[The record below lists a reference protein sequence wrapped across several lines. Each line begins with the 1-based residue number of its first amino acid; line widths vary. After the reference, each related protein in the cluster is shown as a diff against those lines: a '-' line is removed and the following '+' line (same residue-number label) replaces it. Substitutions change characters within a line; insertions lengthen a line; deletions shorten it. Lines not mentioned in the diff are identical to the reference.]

1 MRPVTLRARVAAA
14 SAVAIAVAVA
24 LLGVAVLARLDS
36 RLYGTLDDTLRRRAV
51 DVARLSATAPA
62 VLTDPGALESR
73 IGGSA
78 LLVQVVDRRGRIVAR
93 SGGLGSRVLPVTG
106 GDRRGAAPPARR
118 VRLREPG

>member
-51 DVARLSATAPA
+51 DVARLSASAPA
-62 VLTDPGALESR
+62 VLTDPGALESGSAAAPCSCR
-73 IGGSA
+73 SSTVAGGS
-78 LLVQVVDRRGRIVAR
+78 
-93 SGGLGSRVLPVTG
+93 S
-106 GDRRGAAPPARR
+106 PAR
-118 VRLREPG
+118 VGSAAACSP